1 MPSIKGADEV
11 VLEDGYPAHAQTF
24 LDMRDIG
31 FEDYAAEAVVPGL
44 STDVSDLF
52 LALYEGKA
60 DAQAHARR
68 GRRPRGRQDG
78 QVSSEMTLTT
88 GGAVADRPRHPRIP
102 APSAP
107 GGLRKESAWRR
118 RDRRWGYVFIGP
130 QVVGMAVFV
139 LLPFVASMVLAF
151 TSWNG
156 LTELTW
162 VGFENFTAQLQDE
175 LLLRSIVNTLLIA
188 LITVPI
194 GLGLAVVIAVALEK
208 LKTRTLYLILFFA
221 PVVTSTVAV
230 AMIWQQMFR
239 VDGVLS
245 QTIANVFGIAPPDW
259 LGDPKLALLA
269 VCIVSIWSALGL
281 NVIIFLAGLQ
291 NISPSVIEA
300 ARIDG
305 AGAVAPVPEH
315 PHAAALADHLL
326 LVDRG
331 VHLVAADV
339 RHGLHPH
346 RRRRA
351 RQRDPHD
358 RVPHLRP
365 RLREV
370 RVRARRAR
378 HP

>member
-1 MPSIKGADEV
+1 
-11 VLEDGYPAHAQTF
+11 
-24 LDMRDIG
+24 
-31 FEDYAAEAVVPGL
+31 
-44 STDVSDLF
+44 
-52 LALYEGKA
+52 
-60 DAQAHARR
+60 
-68 GRRPRGRQDG
+68 
-78 QVSSEMTLTT
+78 MTLLS
-88 GGAVADRPRHPRIP
+88 GGAAATSAAPPATP
-102 APSAP
+102 APASP
-107 GGLRKESAWRR
+107 GGLNKESAWRR

-188 LITVPI
+188 IITVPI
-194 GLGLAVVIAVALEK
+194 GLGLAIIIAVALEK

-259 LGDPKLALLA
+259 LGDPKLALIA

-305 AGAVAPVPEH
+305 AGPVRLFRSIRMPLLSPIIFFSSIVAFISSLQTFDTVFILTADAGPDNATRTIVYHIYDLGFGRFEFGPSS
-315 PHAAALADHLL
+315 AASVILL
-326 LVDRG
+326 LLTLVITAIQFG
-331 VHLVAADV
+331 AQKKFVHYEDDAA
-339 RHGLHPH
+339 
-346 RRRRA
+346 
-351 RQRDPHD
+351 
-358 RVPHLRP
+358 
-365 RLREV
+365 
-370 RVRARRAR
+370 
-378 HP
+378 